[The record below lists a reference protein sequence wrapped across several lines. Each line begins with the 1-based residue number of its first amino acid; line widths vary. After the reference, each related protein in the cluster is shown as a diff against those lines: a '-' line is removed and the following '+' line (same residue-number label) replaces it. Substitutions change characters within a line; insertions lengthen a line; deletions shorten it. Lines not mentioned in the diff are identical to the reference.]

1 MRSVHLGTAGE
12 PPGEGV
18 FVEYNRVLVDAEHR
32 SGFAAALINEL
43 RSESDWHELSLDGFA
58 PEEAEPF
65 LVAEPLLEPRRI
77 ACSIMNLRDAESG
90 DGNVLTALKSSTR
103 TKVRRSLKALG
114 DVETEWAQTPAHAL
128 EILAELIELH
138 QRRWTK
144 IGQPGAFASPRFAEF
159 HRELVA
165 RLLPRG
171 AVILFRVRAAAGT
184 VACLYSFVERRR
196 VLFYQSGVASYSD
209 RQIRPIFVACTSC
222 MQACFERGLT
232 EFDFMGGDS
241 SHKRELSTMTRELV
255 WATWRRPALR
265 WRVMDRLAAVREPA
279 ARRRLIPAN
288 PTSGQ

>member
-1 MRSVHLGTAGE
+1 MRRQLGLLRWLSASERVQRHGFGRARSASRGDALACSWGWTGAWLSHYGEVVPHRFAVGEVDGAPCGIALVTSGVGRRRGPFRVRSVHLGTAGE

-114 DVETEWAQTPAHAL
+114 DVETDGL
-128 EILAELIELH
+128 
-138 QRRWTK
+138 
-144 IGQPGAFASPRFAEF
+144 
-159 HRELVA
+159 
-165 RLLPRG
+165 
-171 AVILFRVRAAAGT
+171 
-184 VACLYSFVERRR
+184 
-196 VLFYQSGVASYSD
+196 
-209 RQIRPIFVACTSC
+209 RPPPTRS
-222 MQACFERGLT
+222 R
-232 EFDFMGGDS
+232 S
-241 SHKRELSTMTRELV
+241 SLS
-255 WATWRRPALR
+255 
-265 WRVMDRLAAVREPA
+265 
-279 ARRRLIPAN
+279 
-288 PTSGQ
+288 